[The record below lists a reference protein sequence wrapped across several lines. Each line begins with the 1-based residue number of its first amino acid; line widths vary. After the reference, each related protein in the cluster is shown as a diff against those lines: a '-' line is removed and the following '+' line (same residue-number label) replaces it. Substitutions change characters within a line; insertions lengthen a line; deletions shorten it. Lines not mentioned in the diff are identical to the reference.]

1 MLRWGEYRY
10 HALDHELKQR
20 FGGKV
25 WKLSLD
31 GGMTCPNRDGT
42 LGTGGCIFC
51 SAGGSGDFAADASLS
66 VAEQLRQQKERLL
79 ASGKLPPAPS
89 SSPSGSTGSAAQENR
104 RRYIAYFQAYTNTY
118 APPSRLEQ
126 LFSEAV
132 SDPEVCAL
140 SIATRPDVLPPEV
153 IDLLKR
159 LNRQKSVWVELGLQT
174 IHEDTARRIRRGY
187 ALPVFDQA
195 VRDLRSAG
203 IEVIVHTIL
212 GLPGETRSRMLETVE
227 YLGRCDIQGIKLQLL
242 HILSGTDL
250 AQEYC
255 REPFPVF
262 SREEYLDL
270 VIRCLE
276 ILPPQIVIH
285 RLTGD
290 GPKDLLIAP
299 LWSRDKRSVLNELR
313 HRMAMQDTWQGRC
326 FTP

>member
-1 MLRWGEYRY
+1 MQGGERY
-10 HALDHELKQR
+10 NSIGDHLKSV
-20 FGGKV
+20 FGCKTV
-25 WKLSLD
+25 KLSID
-31 GGMTCPNRDGT
+31 AGFTCPNRDGT
-42 LGTGGCIFC
+42 AGYGGCAFC
-51 SAGGSGDFAADASLS
+51 SEGGSG
-66 VAEQLRQQKERLL
+66 EL
-79 ASGKLPPAPS
+79 ASHAS
-89 SSPSGSTGSAAQENR
+89 SSVSDYSASISEQIDRLSEKWPDAC
-104 RRYIAYFQAYTNTY
+104 YLAYFQSFTNTY
-118 APPSRLEQ
+118 APVEVLRSRYYAALD
-126 LFSEAV
+126 
-132 SDPEVCAL
+132 DPRISGIA
-140 SIATRPDVLPPEV
+140 IATRPDCLGDDVL
-153 IDLLKR
+153 DLLEEI
-159 LNRQKSVWVELGLQT
+159 NRDHFMWVELGLQT

-227 YLGRCDIQGIKLQLL
+227 YLGHCDIQGIKLQLL

-299 LWSRDKRSVLNELR
+299 LWSRDKRRVLNELR

>member
-1 MLRWGEYRY
+1 
-10 HALDHELKQR
+10 
-20 FGGKV
+20 
-25 WKLSLD
+25 
-31 GGMTCPNRDGT
+31 
-42 LGTGGCIFC
+42 
-51 SAGGSGDFAADASLS
+51 
-66 VAEQLRQQKERLL
+66 
-79 ASGKLPPAPS
+79 
-89 SSPSGSTGSAAQENR
+89 
-104 RRYIAYFQAYTNTY
+104 
-118 APPSRLEQ
+118 
-126 LFSEAV
+126 
-132 SDPEVCAL
+132 
-140 SIATRPDVLPPEV
+140 
-153 IDLLKR
+153 
-159 LNRQKSVWVELGLQT
+159 
-174 IHEDTARRIRRGY
+174 
-187 ALPVFDQA
+187 
-195 VRDLRSAG
+195 
-203 IEVIVHTIL
+203 
-212 GLPGETRSRMLETVE
+212 MLETVE